1 MKHRRPKSNCNRAEN
16 LISGLISLTG
26 STSTDWA
33 LWNLFLLL
41 REIAETNEGKEDGQP
56 PAPSF
61 EEAE

>member
-1 MKHRRPKSNCNRAEN
+1 
-16 LISGLISLTG
+16 LISLTG

-41 REIAETNEGKEDGQP
+41 REIAETNEGKEDSQP